1 MKGMKHSEVRAM
13 KKRQY
18 EENLASY
25 KPEDRMRRDGKP
37 RKPTKCGKLRFNDK
51 IIGNTFNYKGLD
63 GRMLY
68 MRLSLS
74 MEDYLTRQVKY
85 CKKHNIKD
93 ETHHQITIQTFIR
106 SCVQYVINNH
116 IIIY

>member
-25 KPEDRMRRDGKP
+25 KPEDRTTVRGTR
-37 RKPTKCGKLRFNDK
+37 RKPNSKGHLRFNDK
-51 IIGNTFNYKGLD
+51 IKGNTFASRGCD
-63 GRMLY
+63 GRQLFLKLT
-68 MRLSLS
+68 LSQ
-74 MEDYLTRQVKY
+74 EDYITRQVKY
-85 CKKHNIKD
+85 CKENNIRD
-93 ETHHQITIQTFIR
+93 NTNHQITIQTFIR

-116 IIIY
+116 IKIY